1 MPSIVLQTQPQAPS
15 PLRQA
20 IREAYRADEEAIVG
34 QLLDYAAQDKA
45 VTERVAARAR
55 QLIQGILEAQ
65 NEQSGVEA
73 LLHEYDLSND
83 EGIVLMCL
91 AEALLRVPD
100 QETADKLIHDK
111 ITTSDWAKHLG
122 RSRRL
127 FVNASTWGLVLT
139 DRLIDTADAESRFG
153 GVMRRM
159 VARLGEPVVR
169 AAIMRAMRILGRT
182 FVLGRTIDEAIKRAR
197 ATEKQGYRYSYD
209 MLGEAARTM
218 ADADDYFE
226 AYRTAIRAIGRQAR
240 GSEIANRPG
249 ISVKLSALHPRYEL
263 AQYNRVMEEL
273 LPRLKKLCHEARAQN
288 IGLCVDAEEAARL
301 DLSLDLIEAVA
312 DDPELADWQ
321 GFGLAVQAYQKR
333 AFVLLDWLID
343 LARRRQRPLMI
354 RLVKGAYWDTEIKD
368 SQVQGLA
375 DYPVF
380 TRKVA
385 TDVSYLA
392 CARKMLA
399 ARGTI
404 YPQFATHN
412 AHTVAAIL
420 EMAGDAQGF
429 EFQRLHGMGESM
441 YRQIVGSDKLGV
453 PCRIYAPVGSHEE
466 LLAYLVRRLLENGAN
481 SSFVNQIQDDNLSID
496 EMVADPVETL
506 RRTRPVRHPKIPLPV
521 NLYGNERRNSQGFD
535 FSDRNALPEL
545 ARDME
550 AATRQNWQARPLIGG
565 QAQDGEVQPVR
576 NPANRAQQV
585 GDVVWATRDHV
596 DRALEAANRVAPGWD
611 ATPAARRAECLEK
624 AADLYEQ
631 HMAEL
636 MALCV
641 REAGKSLAD
650 AIAEVR
656 EACDFCR
663 YYAAQA
669 RARFDQPLPMP
680 GPTGESNELSLH
692 GRGTFLCISPWN
704 FPLAIFTGQVTAAL
718 AAGNAVIA
726 KPAEQTSLIAAHAV
740 RLMHEAGIPQDV
752 LNLLP
757 GIGGEV
763 GPALVSDARINGVA
777 FTGST
782 DTAHAIHK
790 GLAQRKGPII
800 PLIAE
805 TGGQNA
811 LIVDSTALPEQ
822 VVVDV
827 LQSAFYSAGQRCSAL
842 RVLFVQED
850 VADKMIKMITGAMDE
865 LVVGDPGWLS
875 TDIGPVIDDDALQM
889 LHKHAQ
895 RMEDKGRLVAR
906 ARLGAEADQGTFIAP
921 AAFRLESIDELE
933 REVFGPFLHVV
944 RYRTS
949 ELDAVIEAI
958 NRTGYGLTLGIH
970 SRIDDTVDYI
980 TSRVR
985 VGNMYVNRNMV
996 GAVVGTQPFG
1006 GEGLSG
1012 TGFKA
1017 GGPHYLLRFATERV
1031 LTVNTTAAG
1040 GNASLFSLDDRRTG
1054 SDTAIE
1060 GLQPAAP
1067 MVRGRRR
1074 PRRSA

>member
-1 MPSIVLQTQPQAPS
+1 MPSIVLKTSSVAPS

-20 IREAYRADEEAIVG
+20 VRKAYRADEESVVR
-34 QLLDYAAQDKA
+34 QLIDYAAMDKD
-45 VTERVAARAR
+45 VTDRIAGRAR
-55 QLIQGILEAQ
+55 DLIKGILEAQ
-65 NEQSGVEA
+65 DEQSGVEA
-73 LLHEYDLSND
+73 LLHEYDLSNE

-100 QETADKLIHDK
+100 QSTADRLIRDK
-111 ITTSDWAKHLG
+111 ITASDWKKHLG
-122 RSRRL
+122 KSRRL

-153 GVMRRM
+153 GVLRRM
-159 VARLGEPVVR
+159 VARMGEPVVR
-169 AAIMRAMRILGRT
+169 SAIMRAMRILGRT
-182 FVLGRTIDEAIKRAR
+182 FVLGRTIDEAIKRAK
-197 ATEKQGYRYSYD
+197 TSEKQGYRYSYD

-218 ADADDYFE
+218 PDAE
-226 AYRTAIRAIGRQAR
+226 AYFDAYRAAIQAIGRRAD
-240 GSEIANRPG
+240 GKDIATRPG

-263 AQYNRVMEEL
+263 GQYDRVMTEV
-273 LPRLKKLCHEARAQN
+273 LPRLKDLCLEAREQN
-288 IGLCVDAEEAARL
+288 IALCVDAEEAARL
-301 DLSLDLIEAVA
+301 DLSLDLIEAISA
-312 DDPELADWQ
+312 DPDLADWQ

-333 AFVLLDWLID
+333 AFFLLDWLID
-343 LARRRQRPLMI
+343 MAQRHQRTLMI

-368 SQVQGLA
+368 SQVQGLD

-412 AHTVAAIL
+412 AHTVSAIL
-420 EMAGDAQGF
+420 EIAGNAEGF

-441 YRQIVGSDKLGV
+441 YRQIVGPDKLNV
-453 PCRIYAPVGSHEE
+453 PCRIYAPVGTHEE

-481 SSFVNQIQDDNLSID
+481 SSFVNQIQSDDMSID
-496 EMVADPVETL
+496 EMVADPVEQL
-506 RRTRPVRHPKIPLPV
+506 RNTDPVRHPKIPLPA
-521 NLYGNERRNSQGFD
+521 NLYGNERRNSRGFD
-535 FSDRNALPEL
+535 FADRTALPQL
-545 ARDME
+545 AEAME
-550 AATRQNWQARPLIGG
+550 AATKEAWQARPLIGG
-565 QAQDGEVQPVR
+565 QAHDGQAQPVR
-576 NPANRAQQV
+576 NPARRSEQV
-585 GDVVWATRDHV
+585 GDVVWATAEHV
-596 DRALEAANRVAPGWD
+596 EKALKTASEAAVRWD
-611 ATPAARRAECLEK
+611 ATPAYERAACLEK
-624 AADLYEQ
+624 VADLYEA
-631 HMAEL
+631 HTAEL

-680 GPTGESNELSLH
+680 GPTGESNELVLR

-726 KPAEQTSLIAAHAV
+726 KPAEQTSLIATRAA
-740 RLMHEAGIPQDV
+740 RLMHEAGIPGDV

-763 GPALVSDARINGVA
+763 GPLLVSDQRISGVA

-782 DTAHAIHK
+782 ETARAINQ
-790 GLAQRKGPII
+790 GLASREGAII

-827 LQSAFYSAGQRCSAL
+827 LQSSFYSAGQRCSAL

-850 VADKMIKMITGAMDE
+850 VADKMVNMIKGAMDE
-865 LVVGDPGWLS
+865 LVVGDPSWLS
-875 TDIGPVIDDDALQM
+875 TDIGPVIDDEALGV
-889 LHKHAQ
+889 LRAHAEK
-895 RMEDKGRLVAR
+895 MEGKGRLIAR
-906 ARLGAEADQGTFIAP
+906 ANLSPEAQQGTFIAP
-921 AAFRLESIDELE
+921 AAFRLDSIEELE

-944 RYRTS
+944 RYRS
-949 ELDAVIEAI
+949 NQLDDVIAAI

-970 SRIDDTVDYI
+970 SRIDETVDYI
-980 TSRVR
+980 TQRVR
-985 VGNMYVNRNMV
+985 VGNMYVNRNIV

-1017 GGPHYLLRFATERV
+1017 GGPHYLLRFSTERV
-1031 LTVNTTAAG
+1031 LTINTTAAG

-1054 SDTAIE
+1054 SDTAID

-1067 MVRGRRR
+1067 MVQGRR
-1074 PRRSA
+1074 